1 MPLMRPRR
9 RDRLPRRAYNPRR
22 RPEAVHGGQLSARH
36 SQGATM
42 KEILAT
48 ALVFGLCGLAGARD
62 AKADP
67 VGTWKCEYEIGGQR
81 RESTLSVKKDGDK
94 LTGTMAYQDKQEA
107 KLKDVKFKDGEL
119 TFSAVRKLMDMELTI
134 EYK

>member
-22 RPEAVHGGQLSARH
+22 RPEAVHVGQLPARH
-36 SQGATM
+36 SREATM

-67 VGTWKCEYEIGGQR
+67 VGTWKCEYEIGGMKR
-81 RESTLSVKKDGDK
+81 TSTLTIKKDGDK
-94 LTGTMAYQDKQEA
+94 LAGTM
-107 KLKDVKFKDGEL
+107 
-119 TFSAVRKLMDMELTI
+119 
-134 EYK
+134 